1 MKENGGHMLA
11 KSYTV
16 SFQGIDVYPVTVEVV
31 ITNGLPS
38 FTIVGL
44 ADKAVAESRE
54 RIRACFHTIGIALP
68 AKRITVNL
76 SPADVPKEGAHFDLP
91 IALGLLGAL
100 GIFDLIQLEEYIA
113 LGELSLDGK
122 INTCVGILPA
132 SLYAVAQQ
140 KGIICPVSSGREA
153 AWTGID
159 RIIAAP
165 DLLTLVN
172 HVKGDQIIAAPKA
185 PNAIAQHTFQVDMKD
200 VRGQLMAR
208 RGLEIAAAGGH
219 NVLMSGPPGA
229 GKSMMAQRFPTI
241 LPPLTPEESLEV
253 SIIHSISGLLP
264 ENGLVTTRPY
274 RDPHHSISTPALVGG
289 GAKAKPGEISLA
301 HHGVLFLDELPEF
314 PRYTLE
320 ALRQP
325 LETGEVLIARANNHA
340 TFPAK
345 FQLIAAMNPCR
356 CGYLGEAARE
366 CVKAPLCG
374 KDYQAKLSG
383 PLLDRF
389 DLFIVMQ
396 KIEPKDLVMPDGVT
410 EEIGVTGDTCVGR
423 RSVMNEHS
431 ASIRSRVLAAID
443 TQRARGQTC
452 RNTDLL
458 SNDLLSHLEDSD
470 IMKALLQKAF
480 DRFNLSARGFYRL
493 LKVARTIADLA
504 AHDKVLPDDVLEAM
518 QFRITV

>member
-1 MKENGGHMLA
+1 MLA

-91 IALGLLGAL
+91 IALGVLGAL
-100 GIFDLIQLEEYIA
+100 GIFDPIQLEEYIA

-122 INTCVGILPA
+122 INSCVGILPA

-140 KGIICPVSSGREA
+140 KGIICPISSGTEA
-153 AWTGID
+153 AWTGIN

-165 DLLTLVN
+165 DLLALVN
-172 HVKGDQIIAAPKA
+172 HVKGDQIIAAPKV
-185 PNAIAQHTFQVDMKD
+185 PDAITQHTFLVDMKD

-301 HHGVLFLDELPEF
+301 HQGVLFLDELPEF

-356 CGYLGEAARE
+356 CGYLGEVVRE

-396 KIEPKDLVMPDGVT
+396 KIAPKDLVMPDGGVD
-410 EEIGVTGDTCVGR
+410 EESDAVVNGR
-423 RSVMNEHS
+423 ALMNESS
-431 ASIRSRVLAAID
+431 AIIRSRVLAAIAM
-443 TQRARGQTC
+443 QQARGQMC
-452 RNTDLL
+452 RNADLL
-458 SNDLLSHLEDSD
+458 SDDLLAHLENSD
-470 IMKALLQKAF
+470 AMKALLQKAF

-504 AHDKVLPDDVLEAM
+504 AHDRVQTDDVLEAM
-518 QFRITV
+518 QFRMAM